1 MGAAGR
7 IRATALYSLEAMAAA
22 TLQVYARLLARRP
35 A

>member
-7 IRATALYSLEAMAAA
+7 IRAAALYSLEAMAAS
-22 TLQVYARLLARRP
+22 TLEVYAKLLARRP